1 MCIIWV
7 EELLMEETICNSPI
21 IVVTDASEK
30 QLETFCF
37 ENFMNLLN
45 EHQVY

>member
-1 MCIIWV
+1 MYIIWL
-7 EELLMEETICNSPI
+7 EELLMEETICSSLI
-21 IVVTDASEK
+21 IAVSDTSENRV
-30 QLETFCF
+30 ETFCF